1 MKKIAFIFPGQ
12 GAQAVGMGKDV
23 YEKAVTTKTNNVRAI
38 PIPYS
43 YLDHTKKIMGWQTDS
58 DIFIKLTKPDGTESY
73 FEATPASYE
82 KREDGDDLSDY
93 YGAYLNKEDAPSGS
107 TAEVLISKNGGIYTT
122 KKIVLEYN

>member
-1 MKKIAFIFPGQ
+1 DVTDSDTTMEYEDKVQQLVVYGKIDPEY
-12 GAQAVGMGKDV
+12 V
-23 YEKAVTTKTNNVRAI
+23 E
-38 PIPYS
+38 
-43 YLDHTKKIMGWQTDS
+43 TDS
-58 DIFIKLTKPDGTESY
+58 DIFIKLTKPDGTESF